1 MIKLFYELFH
11 GIELMAITAECENS
25 GFTSE
30 VQNMAPFK
38 IRIGTMSTNTLGG
51 CIIKKVLAL
60 FTVPSIILQGSH
72 SLIGIKF

>member
-51 CIIKKVLAL
+51 IAV
-60 FTVPSIILQGSH
+60 Q
-72 SLIGIKF
+72 